1 MNLTL
6 EQISQYVDQGF
17 IALFVLL
24 LSSVFVSAL
33 IGFKKGI
40 WKATYRMIFMFS
52 LILIAFL
59 TLSTFTEFLG
69 NLDIS
74 QFFKGELFIT
84 RKIGEDVYTYYIPL
98 TSVRGT
104 ITETIRGF
112 YVLYNVSTTD
122 ISATRFAIAIVD
134 SVLKLIFFLLA
145 IILIVTLGNLFS
157 FILWHLIFKRFV
169 PKAAQ
174 KLVKLRWVAAIEH
187 AVTYLALVILFFSPI
202 TSILNSVN
210 QSYQRNK
217 PTTQDQMTTTIG
229 GFIDAYN
236 SSLFAQVFFNWT
248 VDESG
253 MTFDTRLID
262 TFTTGISE
270 DVSFSFIKEFSAMT
284 DLIMVGINGITFNE
298 NQEIVADF
306 ASFLT
311 KDVINSIFDGLEKSQ
326 IINTLIPLVAD
337 IALNSDLVDD
347 LLQGAIPPG
356 LLDLSDIEFKN
367 EISNLRNMVN
377 SLFDSG
383 LIDELF
389 VENEQG
395 KLTLR
400 SLETNADAVAFIN
413 DVVYSENFTEILNVF
428 KHIDD
433 SKLLT
438 RAIPALLSVFLE
450 GEQGSEIKQYLPVS
464 WDQLNEIS
472 WGYECYVLFD
482 FLHGVAMLDQD
493 FLNAIFVQTGML
505 SDPEAIY
512 PTFTQLISDYAD
524 DFIELLVGKVEH
536 GELVNVD
543 RFGHTIVF
551 DNQGNRIA
559 GRRYNLFDMNLINM
573 ALPQLTN
580 DLFELDVLKSITANL
595 SPSDLNAFKQAVAS
609 LNNGNRIINYKV
621 EFAAILDIVATLAKD
636 KVLLDALLSEEG
648 FNSLMLTEGDYFS
661 IDVMHIDYFQQA
673 IQKMDN
679 SNLLYNALM
688 PIIKST
694 LLGSDISKMLSDY
707 GLRTDVIASAI
718 DHDMAKAKNQRSFF
732 TDLSSVLDKWEDL
745 QVLSSFTSITDSNG
759 FMDVLKDET
768 KVDSLISI
776 LNVIHENPII
786 NPTPQVGDNYA
797 KNENLYG
804 LLGYVFDMIADV
816 GLVVPRSTLEKVE
829 TVHTWND
836 EFDAFGNIIKYI
848 AARDVLNAGSM
859 FENGLTQSAI
869 SNLKD
874 DGEGKINLP
883 GFLEKIDDSYI
894 FSQRLGPF
902 LDELLGDALSGF
914 LIDYVNNV
922 SFSNVTNWTKE
933 AANIRNLLNTLY
945 DLTPEDDEEAANFL
959 ANFDIASFT
968 KVVEL
973 NKMLHELANSGI
985 FYYVDEH
992 NNIQYNFGKWLYAK
1006 IAEAMGSFNVGD
1018 STFDLLADPTPK
1030 IDNNWDWKTSWGVRP
1045 GDGGVPDSYFLAW
1058 KNQYYDPL
1066 KQTHYIA
1073 YRDFVSPEG
1082 IDANDYKNIAAF
1094 WCNYDQFIVQHD
1106 NYLSVFGN
1114 KITSSTSNYYDSTNK
1129 WDGYF
1134 ASANFIA
1141 DYDSMNLFDV
1151 DEISRVVRFM
1161 TYAMRLLVKDSN
1173 GQSLSFESLE
1183 TELIDGLLTAVNE
1196 TTCMRMAIYNLY
1208 SIVGEEFLTGDS
1220 AFKLDTANNIYM
1232 VDAGLDMQ
1240 NFEQAREER
1249 QRELNLLIDFYNVI
1263 DKLKNTGILDGANI
1277 DFGQMIND
1285 GVVDDLKRVL
1295 TGFNNSYVF
1304 HRAGPSKT
1312 DELTPFQQ
1320 LFDSL
1325 LGKSEMKN
1333 VIYLGNESPKD
1344 SIASEYT
1351 TAEEKVTYL
1360 VKSTFKTDLDFTP
1373 AQEAEKEA
1381 SFIEQN
1387 KEIASLMDVIKKVYS
1402 LVDNDGNKVTDISQ
1416 ADFNK
1421 SENIAVVDDLLKTL
1435 VNSDLFYDC
1444 VPNMLYNVLVKNN
1457 QLNFNSGGLTI
1468 NFAQVDPFYHYF
1480 FNGGVYR
1487 ATPDYEAKYSESDI
1501 SSITDLL
1508 YVVADLTSDLSGDA
1522 SFTDPNVIH
1531 TMVAPDGVISSLLTA
1546 MHDLPLFHSPA
1557 RNHPNPGNYYTSVT
1571 NANEHTLFES
1581 TIAQVLSLVG
1591 MDEFAYDTNYAD
1603 DVSVYGSAENKLNQ
1617 KIKLITRADDDNLLL
1632 EDEAPYYHHNPG
1644 IAWTSNSNTGEI
1656 HAIMNLI
1663 SSAAD
1668 IGMSK
1673 GESSLDLNSFGFDT
1687 ISPDDVKTLLLSINM
1702 SDIIADAIPR
1712 FLKQGL
1718 GAIGIDALTEYNG
1731 TSYANYR
1738 LGQAL
1743 YGGEAFGDED
1753 KGEIGVLTNTLR
1765 DLYDGVQYN
1774 QDIASFTNLSQ
1785 GDNTAAEKNLRAILR
1800 FVYYSRI
1807 LNTNLDGDFGEFNVV
1822 EGRQISA
1829 QGIFLYH
1836 AVGDVLGTYIGKD
1849 ADPNTSALADIDKIA
1864 LLSKIAHLVESDDT
1878 TDYKDTPAI
1887 EAKALVNIFAEV
1899 NGGLISNDTFDEGGG
1914 TNTIDIVKNLE
1925 DTILGV
1931 VENAYNV
1938 EGAVDP
1944 NEYRRSYIVS
1954 EFVSGFLNTILENQ
1968 YSHIENDLLNDNVT
1982 RKYGGYQYVTFSFGE
1997 DDPTQLSFE
2006 SYDKL
2011 NAIER
2016 RGLKGLLDSLNYL
2029 SELASPVPN
2038 FTAINSLVACFEDM
2052 GATPETNSELAR
2064 VLYLTEAHAS
2074 FKALD
2079 AGSHDPFN
2087 PLYYINPDHFDA
2099 VDETTIDPNHNN
2111 NIYSNVF
2118 SFASYGERIATFF
2131 NI

>member
-6 EQISQYVDQGF
+6 EQISQYVDQGL
-17 IALFVLL
+17 IALFVVL
-24 LSSVFVSAL
+24 LSSVFISAL

-52 LILIAFL
+52 LILISFL

-69 NLDIS
+69 NFDIS
-74 QFFKGELFIT
+74 QFFKGELFMS

-104 ITETIRGF
+104 LTELIRGF
-112 YVLYNVSTTD
+112 YVLFNVSTTD
-122 ISATRFAIAIVD
+122 LSATRFAIAIVD
-134 SVLKLIFFLLA
+134 SVLKLIFFLLS

-174 KLVKLRWVAAIEH
+174 KLVKLRWIAAIEH

-217 PTTQDQMTTTIG
+217 PETQDQMITNIG
-229 GFIDAYN
+229 GFVDSYN
-236 SSLFAQVFFNWT
+236 NSLFAQVFFNWS

-262 TFTTGISE
+262 TFTTGIS
-270 DVSFSFIKEFSAMT
+270 DDMSFSFIKEFTAIT

-298 NQEIVADF
+298 NQEIAADF

-311 KDVINSIFDGLEKSQ
+311 KDAVNTIFDGLEKSQ
-326 IINTLIPLVAD
+326 IVTTLIPLVAD
-337 IALNSDLVDD
+337 IALNSDLIDG
-347 LLQGAIPPG
+347 LLEGSIPPG
-356 LLDLSDIEFKN
+356 LLDLSDIEFTS
-367 EISNLRNMVN
+367 EISNLRDMIN
-377 SLFDSG
+377 SFFDSG

-389 VENEQG
+389 VEDGEGN
-395 KLTLR
+395 LTMR
-400 SLETNADAVAFIN
+400 SLETDADTVAFIN
-413 DVVYSENFTEILNVF
+413 DVVYSENFTEILNIF

-438 RAIPALLSVFLE
+438 RAIPALLSFFLE

-482 FLHGVAMLDQD
+482 FLHGIAMLDQD
-493 FLNAIFVQTGML
+493 FLNAIFVQMDML
-505 SDPEAIY
+505 SDPESIY
-512 PTFTQLISDYAD
+512 PSLTELISDYAD
-524 DFIELLVGKVEH
+524 DFIELLVGEVED
-536 GELVNVD
+536 GELVNAD

-551 DNQGNRIA
+551 DNEGNRIA
-559 GRRYNLFDMNLINM
+559 GRKYNLFDMNLISM

-580 DLFELDVLKSITANL
+580 DLFELDALKSITDNL
-595 SPSDLNAFKQAVAS
+595 SATDLDAFKQVVAS
-609 LNNGNRIINYKV
+609 LNTGDRVKNYKV
-621 EFAAILDIVATLAKD
+621 EFAAVLDIVATIAKD
-636 KVLLDALLSEEG
+636 KVLLDALMGDGG
-648 FNSLMLTEGDYFS
+648 FESLMLVEGDFFS
-661 IDVMHIDYFQQA
+661 IEEVHIDYFQQA

-679 SNLLYNALM
+679 SDLLYNTLM
-688 PIIKST
+688 PILKST
-694 LLGSDISKMLSDY
+694 LLGSDVSTMLSDF

-718 DHDMAKAKNQRSFF
+718 DHDMAKARNERSFF
-732 TDLSSVLDKWEDL
+732 TDLSSVLDKWDDL
-745 QVLSSFTSITDSNG
+745 QVLSSFTSSSSDSE
-759 FMDVLKDET
+759 FMDILKDET
-768 KVDSLISI
+768 KVDSLVSI
-776 LNVIHENPII
+776 LNVLHENPII
-786 NPTPQVGDNYA
+786 NPTPQAGDSYV

-829 TVHTWND
+829 TAHTWND
-836 EFDAFGNIIKYI
+836 EFTAFGNIIKYI
-848 AARDVLNAGSM
+848 ATRDVLNAAST
-859 FENGLTQSAI
+859 FENGLTRSAI

-874 DGEGKINLP
+874 DGEDTINLP

-914 LIDYVNNV
+914 LIDSTNKV
-922 SFSNVTNWTKE
+922 SFSNVTNWTRE
-933 AANIRNLLNTLY
+933 AGNIRNLLNTLY
-945 DLTPEDDEEAANFL
+945 DLTPEDDGEAANFL
-959 ANFDIASFT
+959 SNFNIASFT

-992 NNIQYNFGKWLYAK
+992 NNTQYNFGKWLYSK
-1006 IAEAMGSFNVGD
+1006 ISEAMGSFNVGE

-1030 IDNNWDWKTSWGVRP
+1030 IENNWDWKTSWGVRP
-1045 GDGGVPDSYFLAW
+1045 EDGGVPDPYFLAW
-1058 KNQYYDPL
+1058 ENQYYDPA
-1066 KQTHYIA
+1066 KKTHYIA

-1094 WCNYDQFIVQHD
+1094 WCNYDVFIVQHE
-1106 NYLSVFGN
+1106 NYLDVFGN
-1114 KITSSTSNYYDSTNK
+1114 KITTPASNYYDSTNN

-1134 ASANFIA
+1134 ASPNFIA

-1173 GQSLSFESLE
+1173 DQSLSFESLAP
-1183 TELIDGLLTAVNE
+1183 ELIDGLLTAVNE

-1208 SIVGEEFLTGDS
+1208 GIVGDEFLTGDS

-1232 VDAGLDMQ
+1232 VDAGLGMQ

-1263 DKLKNTGILDGANI
+1263 DKLKNTNILEGANI

-1285 GVVDDLKRVL
+1285 GLVDDLKRVL

-1304 HRAGPSKT
+1304 HRGGPSKAN
-1312 DELTPFQQ
+1312 ELTPFQQ

-1333 VIYLGNESPKD
+1333 IIYLGNESPKD
-1344 SIASEYT
+1344 SIATEYS
-1351 TAEEKVTYL
+1351 TAEEKVTYI
-1360 VKSTFKTDLDFTP
+1360 VKSTFKTDLDFAP
-1373 AQEAEKEA
+1373 GQEADKEN

-1387 KEIASLMDVIKKVYS
+1387 IEINSLMDIIKKVYS
-1402 LVDNDGNKVTDISQ
+1402 LVDDGGNKVTDISQ

-1421 SENIAVVDDLLKTL
+1421 SENIAVIDDLLKTL
-1435 VNSDLFYDC
+1435 TNSDLFYDC
-1444 VPNMLYNVLVKNN
+1444 VPNMLYNVLVKNS

-1508 YVVADLTSDLSGDA
+1508 YVVADLTTELSGA
-1522 SFTDPNVIH
+1522 SFTAPSIIH

-1546 MHDLPLFHSPA
+1546 MHNLPLFHSPA
-1557 RNHPNPGNYYTSVT
+1557 RNHPNPVNYYTTVT
-1571 NANEHTLFES
+1571 NANDHTLFES

-1591 MDEFAYDTNYAD
+1591 MDEFAYDPSYTL
-1603 DVSVYGSAENKLNQ
+1603 DVSEYGSAENKLNQ
-1617 KIKLITRADDDNLLL
+1617 KVKLITHADDDNLLP
-1632 EDEAPYYHHNPG
+1632 EDEVPFYHHTPG
-1644 IAWTSNSNTGEI
+1644 EAWTGDADTGEI
-1656 HAIMNLI
+1656 NAIMNLI

-1673 GESSLDLNSFGFDT
+1673 GEAALNLNSFGFDT
-1687 ISPDDVKTLLLSINM
+1687 ISPDDVKVLLLSINK

-1718 GAIGIDALTEYNG
+1718 GAIGIDALTEHNG

-1743 YGGEAFGDED
+1743 YGGEAFSDVE
-1753 KGEIGVLTNTLR
+1753 KGEIAVLTNTLR
-1765 DLYDGVQYN
+1765 DLYDGAQYN
-1774 QDIASFTNLSQ
+1774 QDIVSFTNLSQ
-1785 GDNTAAEKNLRAILR
+1785 GDNTAAETNLRAILR

-1807 LNTNLDGDFGEFNVV
+1807 LNTNLDGDFNEFNDV
-1822 EGRQISA
+1822 EGREVSA
-1829 QGIFLYH
+1829 QGIFLNS
-1836 AVGDVLGTYIGKD
+1836 ALGGVLGEYIGKD
-1849 ADPNTSALADIDKIA
+1849 ADPSTPALQEIDKIA
-1864 LLSKIAHLVESDDT
+1864 ILSKLVHLVDSEDR
-1878 TDYKDTPAI
+1878 TDNKDTPAI

-1899 NGGLISNDTFDEGGG
+1899 NSGLISTSTFTETSG
-1914 TNTIDIVKNLE
+1914 TNTIDIVEDLQ
-1925 DTILGV
+1925 DTILGI

-1938 EGAVDP
+1938 EGVVDE

-1968 YSHIENDLLNDNVT
+1968 YNHLENDLLSDNVT
-1982 RKYGGYQYVTFSFGE
+1982 RKYEGYQYVTFSFGE
-1997 DDPTQLSFE
+1997 DDPTQLDFD

-2011 NAIER
+2011 NAVEH
-2016 RGLKGLLDSLNYL
+2016 RGLKGLLDSLAYL
-2029 SELASPVPN
+2029 SELVSPIPN
-2038 FTAINSLVACFEDM
+2038 IAAINSLVDCFEDM
-2052 GATPETNSELAR
+2052 GATTETNSELAR
-2064 VLYLTEAHAS
+2064 VLYLTEAHSA
-2074 FKALD
+2074 FKTLD
-2079 AGSHDPFN
+2079 EGSHNPMN
-2087 PLYYINPDHFDA
+2087 PLYYINPPDGFDA
-2099 VDETTIDPNHNN
+2099 IDETTKDPNHGN
-2111 NIYSNVF
+2111 NIYSNAF
-2118 SFASYGERIATFF
+2118 SFASYGDRIATFF